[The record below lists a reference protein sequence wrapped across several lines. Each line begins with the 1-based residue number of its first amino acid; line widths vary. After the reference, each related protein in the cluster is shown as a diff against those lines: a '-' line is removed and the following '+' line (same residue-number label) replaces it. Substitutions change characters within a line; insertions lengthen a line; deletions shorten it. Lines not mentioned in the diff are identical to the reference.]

1 MDYEVLVVGGG
12 IGGLTVAA
20 LLAVRGVRV
29 CLFERADTAG
39 GCAANVSA
47 GGYEFEGGAGLYS
60 SWGEDELHQRIFA
73 ELGITPPETRL
84 CTPAYI
90 VRLPDGTNLS
100 LSTDSVEF
108 ESNIAQAFPECA
120 ANAVAFYQLLASTDA
135 EVRNAAERS
144 PDLRSIVTT
153 RNLLTFRASHVR
165 NLRRLNGQVVSQHL
179 GTTSPRFRQFIDGQL
194 QMLAQSSS
202 DECPFP
208 YAAVALT
215 LPRRGMY
222 AMKGGGTSLAQ
233 VLTNSIRKAGGTV
246 RLNSPVL
253 RLAYAADGSVAG
265 VEMLSGETVFARRA
279 VVSNLTAWDTYGKLV
294 GQARIP
300 SEVRLALKS
309 LRSNGA
315 YMLYLGMDEAAAV
328 RLPADHVLAI
338 TNSADQIGPPSPFM
352 FSATPEWDVRGP
364 NGKRAVTVWTQTDAE
379 TWFTF
384 HNDTEELETQDQET
398 LERWWNTIHHCLP
411 ELGSGVEVIETET
424 PQGHYERMR
433 RRLGMV
439 GGFAQS
445 LSNAGANAFGH
456 HTHLRGLYMVGD
468 TIFPGPGLAGV
479 SYSALLIANEL
490 APTA

>member
-20 LLAVRGVRV
+20 LLAARGVSV

-60 SWGEDELHQRIFA
+60 SWGKDELHQRIFA

-84 CTPAYI
+84 CTPAYV
-90 VRLPDGTNLS
+90 VRLADGTDIA
-100 LSTDSVEF
+100 LSTDPVEF
-108 ESNIAQAFPECA
+108 ENNLAKAFPECTTD
-120 ANAVAFYQLLASTDA
+120 AVAFYQLLARTDT
-135 EVRNAAERS
+135 EVRNAAERW
-144 PDLRSIVTT
+144 PDLRSIATT
-153 RNLLTFRASHVR
+153 RNLLTFRASQVR
-165 NLRRLNGQVVSQHL
+165 NLRRLNGEVVAQHL
-179 GTTSPRFRQFIDGQL
+179 GTTSPRFRQFIDTQL

-208 YAAVALT
+208 YAAVGLT
-215 LPRRGMY
+215 LPLRGMY
-222 AMKGGGTSLAQ
+222 AIKGGGDSLAQ
-233 VLTNSIRKAGGTV
+233 SLTNCIRQAGGTV

-253 RLAYAADGSVAG
+253 RLAYGADGSAAG
-265 VEMLSGETVFARRA
+265 VDLLSGETVFARRA
-279 VVSNLTAWDTYGKLV
+279 IVSNLTAWDTYGKLV

-300 SEVRLALKS
+300 SEVRVALKS
-309 LRSNGA
+309 LRSNGG

-338 TNSADQIGPPSPFM
+338 TDSDDQLSTPSPFM
-352 FSATPEWDVRGP
+352 FSATPEWDARGP
-364 NGKRAVTVWTQTDAE
+364 VGKRAVTVWTQTDAE
-379 TWFTF
+379 AWFAF
-384 HNDTEELETQDQET
+384 HKDAAELETQDQET
-398 LERWWNTIHHCLP
+398 LADWWNIIHRCLP

-424 PQGHYERMR
+424 PQGHYERTR

-445 LSNAGANAFGH
+445 LSGAGANPFGH
-456 HTHLRGLYMVGD
+456 KSPLPGLYMVGD
-468 TIFPGPGLAGV
+468 TLFPGPGLAGV

-490 APTA
+490 APTG